1 MNSDLLHRGG
11 IDLGLFTLSET
22 VLDTWGLML
31 LLTGVSWLV
40 TRRLQ
45 FNPGRWQTVLE
56 GVVSVAC
63 NAIEGIQ
70 PGHIRELMPLI
81 TTLWIFLVFANLMG
95 LVPGLHSPPEDLS
108 LTAALA
114 IIVFVSVHWYG
125 IRISGFRAYMRHYLS
140 PTPLML
146 PFHVLSEITRTL
158 ALAVRLFGNMM
169 SLSMAA
175 LLVLMVAGFLAPVPI
190 LMLHIVEALVQAYIF
205 GILALIYI
213 ASGLQSQQSRLEQ
226 PEGETHE

>member
-63 NAIEGIQ
+63 NAIEGMQ

-95 LVPGLHSPPEDLS
+95 LVPGLHSPTEDLS

-205 GILALIYI
+205 GILALI
-213 ASGLQSQQSRLEQ
+213 
-226 PEGETHE
+226 

>member
-1 MNSDLLHRGG
+1 MNSDLLQRGS
-11 IDLGLFTLSET
+11 IDLGFITLSET
-22 VLDTWGLML
+22 VLGTWALML
-31 LLTGVSWLV
+31 LLSGAAWLV

-45 FNPGRWQTVLE
+45 LKPGRWQTLLE
-56 GVVSVAC
+56 GVMEAAC
-63 NAIEGIQ
+63 SAIEGMQ

-81 TTLWIFLVFANLMG
+81 TTLWIFLVFANLMS
-95 LVPGLHSPPEDLS
+95 LVPGLHSPTEDLS

-114 IIVFVSVHWYG
+114 MIVFVSVHWYG
-125 IRISGFRAYMRHYLS
+125 IRISGLRAYLRHYLS

-213 ASGLQSQQSRLEQ
+213 ASGLQSQQARLEQ
-226 PEGETHE
+226 TQGEPHE